1 MALTVDDRTTDGGS
15 LLPGPT
21 GGSAMPAPNSG
32 PRKPIFPEAEE
43 LFRGIYTRAGLTA
56 PGIVAVT
63 SAIAGE
69 GKTTVALGLAVM
81 VAQDFP
87 ERRVLLVEADL
98 RAPVLAA
105 DFDVE
110 PQPGLSEALEGTYP
124 VGFGYRETFLPNLRL
139 LPAGQATPNPSRLLR
154 SSRFAGVLAATRRN
168 HDLVILDA
176 PALLVTSDSAL
187 VTDQADGVVMVVRSG
202 ITPAPIVN
210 RALELVDAER
220 LRGVVLNGAQS
231 AVPGWLRRIFGL

>member
-1 MALTVDDRTTDGGS
+1 MALTMDEKTTSGG
-15 LLPGPT
+15 LVPPGSEP
-21 GGSAMPAPNSG
+21 GALSG

-87 ERRVLLVEADL
+87 ERRVLLVETDL
-98 RAPVLAA
+98 RAPVLAV

-110 PQPGLSEALEGTYP
+110 PNPGLAEALEGVYP
-124 VGFGYRETFLPNLRL
+124 VGLGYRETFLPNLRL
-139 LPAGQATPNPSRLLR
+139 LPAGELTPNPSRLLR

-187 VTDQADGVVMVVRSG
+187 VTDQADGVIMVVRSG

-210 RALELVDAER
+210 RALEMVDGER

-231 AVPGWLRRIFGL
+231 AVPGWIRRIFGL